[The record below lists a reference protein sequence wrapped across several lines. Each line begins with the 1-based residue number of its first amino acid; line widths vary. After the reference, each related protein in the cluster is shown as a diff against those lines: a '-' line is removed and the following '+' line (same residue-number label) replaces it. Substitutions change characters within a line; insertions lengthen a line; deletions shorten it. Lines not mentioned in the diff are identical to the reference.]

1 MRSDS
6 TGILAQI
13 SEYFQHVPTARIGF
27 LQNPVGPWY
36 MPRFLGLVLLA
47 MSQCCCFSGLAKFAQ
62 RQPSTMVLLRHG
74 EREDYIAQ
82 KASAGQ

>member
-1 MRSDS
+1 M
-6 TGILAQI
+6 L
-13 SEYFQHVPTARIGF
+13 
-27 LQNPVGPWY
+27 
-36 MPRFLGLVLLA
+36 RFLGLVLLA
-47 MSQCCCFSGLAKFAQ
+47 MSQCCCFSGLAKFANW